1 MKLRELK
8 PGEEFTLE
16 PTKPGDY
23 ANPKRVMV
31 ALEQHQ
37 TPQHGR
43 IHGTRAPGETSEEV
57 KEKIIT
63 ELKHAALIGALLF
76 IGSGMFEACILKVIE
91 AIGL

>member
-31 ALEQHQ
+31 ALEQHRD
-37 TPQHGR
+37 TGYTIYDKLSNMHKSGYDGLDSFAVSDETRCYIRGVAFHLNRFCQHRMKYPFFPEG
-43 IHGTRAPGETSEEV
+43 
-57 KEKIIT
+57 
-63 ELKHAALIGALLF
+63 
-76 IGSGMFEACILKVIE
+76 
-91 AIGL
+91 